1 MKYKNFD
8 DFFSSIDI
16 NKNEMIDNWENL
28 KKRKKKIT
36 IITTIVMIT
45 IILSLFYLICY
56 NTKLIRL
63 IIPMFILFVIIITK
77 LINTE
82 SKISKEI
89 IKSNQEYKEK
99 IIEKMLQNFIDELD
113 YIPLKEMPSDI
124 FDEAN
129 YGGYYNSLSL
139 IHI

>member
-16 NKNEMIDNWENL
+16 NKNEMIDNWKNL

-56 NTKLIRL
+56 
-63 IIPMFILFVIIITK
+63 
-77 LINTE
+77 
-82 SKISKEI
+82 
-89 IKSNQEYKEK
+89 
-99 IIEKMLQNFIDELD
+99 
-113 YIPLKEMPSDI
+113 
-124 FDEAN
+124 
-129 YGGYYNSLSL
+129 LSL